1 MQPHPVRFVAILYG
15 LLLLALSGLL
25 PSAAFAD
32 AELAPYVAVYRVE
45 ISVVNGELRTELRRT
60 PDGYAASQVV
70 QATGMSKL
78 LASGKIT
85 DDSEFSVNGSL
96 LRPARFVSNDEIT
109 RDKTR
114 ADIEFD
120 WEKGQATGTVNGK
133 SYVADL
139 QGLVHDRVSIQ
150 YQLMLDLLNGDE
162 NDAYVLFDVDEQKE
176 VSITRIGS
184 RRVEVPAGKFEAI
197 GIQHQS
203 AGSKRITTLWCVR
216 ELGYLPVVI
225 EQHRKGKLRM
235 RATLSKFTPLA
246 S

>member
-1 MQPHPVRFVAILYG
+1 MLVALPW
-15 LLLLALSGLL
+15 LL
-25 PSAAFAD
+25 PSTASAG
-32 AELAPYVAVYRVE
+32 AELVPYVAVYRVE
-45 ISVVNGELRTELRRT
+45 ISIVNGELRTELRHT
-60 PDGYAASQVV
+60 QDGYAASQVV

-85 DDSEFSVNGSL
+85 DNSEFSVNGTL

-109 RDKTR
+109 REKTR
-114 ADIEFD
+114 ADIKFD
-120 WEKGQATGTVNGK
+120 WEKGQATGTVNGED
-133 SYVADL
+133 YAADL
-139 QGLVHDRVSIQ
+139 DGVVHDRVSIQ
-150 YQLMLDLLNGDE
+150 YQLMLDLLNGDD

-203 AGSKRITTLWCVR
+203 AGSKRITTLWCVK

-225 EQHRKGKLRM
+225 EQHRRGKLRM
-235 RATLSKFTPLA
+235 RATLAKFTPLE